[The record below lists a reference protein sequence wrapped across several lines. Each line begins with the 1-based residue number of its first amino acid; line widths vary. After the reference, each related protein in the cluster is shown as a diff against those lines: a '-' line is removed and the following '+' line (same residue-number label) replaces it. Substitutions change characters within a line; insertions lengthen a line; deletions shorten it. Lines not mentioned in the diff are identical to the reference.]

1 MTKEKIYSEVF
12 SILQMLGNKYI
23 EKVPKG
29 LMEIIESRRDTKY
42 NPKYINSE
50 PLENQGISRETLS
63 MIALIHLNYWCDS
76 DIEKSELKEVL
87 KSNEFEVENST
98 DDLINKVE
106 IKEEEEKDKE
116 ERIREELKKEI
127 DGKLKEKRKNR
138 SILSKLKRKMKG

>member
-87 KSNEFEVENST
+87 KSNEFETENST
-98 DDLINKVE
+98 GDLINKVE

-116 ERIREELKKEI
+116 EKIREELKKEI

-138 SILSKLKRKMKG
+138 SLLSKLKRKIKG

>member
-87 KSNEFEVENST
+87 KSNEFETENST
-98 DDLINKVE
+98 GDLINKVE

-116 ERIREELKKEI
+116 KRIREELKKEI

-138 SILSKLKRKMKG
+138 SLLSKLKRKIKG